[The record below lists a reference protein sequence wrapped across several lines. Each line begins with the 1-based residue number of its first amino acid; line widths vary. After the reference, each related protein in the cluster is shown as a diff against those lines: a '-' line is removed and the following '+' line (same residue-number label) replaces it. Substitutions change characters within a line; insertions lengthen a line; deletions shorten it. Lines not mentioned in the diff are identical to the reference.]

1 MRSPLAAVA
10 LAFVLFAAPA
20 ARAQD
25 GATAANDAPPRP
37 SELVRFTAPPIVALA
52 PGGAAEAR
60 LTFHV
65 PAPWH
70 VNAHKPNED
79 FLVPTVLTIT
89 PAFGV
94 TPGAA
99 RYPAAKQ
106 VKLSFSE
113 TPLAVYQDTFVVTV
127 PLAAGAA
134 ATPGTH
140 TMLGTLRFQSCN
152 DQVCLPPATVPV
164 AVQIEVAAGAAP
176 AARDTA
182 KAAVV
187 RDSAQAARDTT
198 AAGTAAPAAPGSGG
212 TGLASPP
219 PLPAPV
225 TASTNQVTRWF
236 DERGSLLAFVLIFL
250 MGLAL
255 NLTPCVY
262 PMMGVTISLFGGGMA
277 GAPGGAGGASAGGLR
292 ALPRAIVYVLGIALM
307 YSTLGV
313 IAALTGGLFGGWLS
327 NPWVLGAIGALL
339 FAMALSMFG
348 LYELQA
354 PSALLSRLGGAAGA
368 GLFGTFLAG
377 LMVGVFAAPCIGPPI
392 IALLAHVGAKG
403 DPVFGFWAFFVLS
416 LGLGLPYLVLGVSTG
431 LLTRLPRSGSW
442 MDWVKHLF
450 GVILLGVAA
459 FYLCLAVAPGKLSWV
474 VPAALGLGGLY
485 LGFLEPT
492 GRDRVGFRR
501 FKWAVGVAGIAA
513 AAIVAFEAPAPA
525 VAWQAFGEDAL
536 AQARAQG
543 KPVVLD
549 FSASWCVPCHELDDK
564 TFTDAAVARA
574 LTPFVK
580 LKVDLT
586 RFDSPASLA
595 LRKRFDIQGVPTIVF
610 LDADGREVMEA
621 RSVGFVPPESFRAH
635 AMLAQGGRVSARE
648 SAMRPTGRRAC
659 PAARGRACRAPGP

>member
-1 MRSPLAAVA
+1 LKPLRLAPVSTFLLAAALVVFVRAA
-10 LAFVLFAAPA
+10 LA
-20 ARAQD
+20 QD
-25 GATAANDAPPRP
+25 VPPP
-37 SELVRFTAPPIVALA
+37 KPGELVKLAPVAAVHVA
-52 PGGAAEAR
+52 PGGAGEAR

-79 FLVPTVLTIT
+79 FLVPTVLTLV
-89 PAFGV
+89 PASGV
-94 TPGAA
+94 TAGAPA
-99 RYPAAKQ
+99 YPKAIQA
-106 VKLSFSE
+106 KLSFSE
-113 TPLAVYQDTFVVTV
+113 TPLAVYQGDFTISV
-127 PLAAGAA
+127 PLSAA
-134 ATPGTH
+134 ATAAPGAH
-140 TMLGTLRFQSCN
+140 ALHGTLRFQSCN
-152 DQVCLPPATVPV
+152 DQVCLPPATIPV
-164 AVQIEVAAGAAP
+164 TLPVVVAP
-176 AARDTA
+176 AARVSATA
-182 KAAVV
+182 PVDSVAHAAAPV
-187 RDSAQAARDTT
+187 D
-198 AAGTAAPAAPGSGG
+198 TAAPTAGAQAPPAVSANSGG
-212 TGLASPP
+212 SNPAASGGN
-219 PLPAPV
+219 LV
-225 TASTNQVTRWF
+225 SRWF

-277 GAPGGAGGASAGGLR
+277 GGAGGPGAASGGLR
-292 ALPRAIVYVLGIALM
+292 ALPRALVYVLGIALM

-327 NPWVLGAIGALL
+327 NPWVLGGIGALL
-339 FAMALSMFG
+339 LAMALSMFG
-348 LYELQA
+348 LYELQV
-354 PSALLSRLGGAAGA
+354 PSAVLSRLGGAAGA

-431 LLTRLPRSGSW
+431 LLARLPRSGSW

-450 GVILLGVAA
+450 GVVLLGVAA
-459 FYLCLAVAPGKLSWV
+459 FYLCLAIAPARLGWV
-474 VPAALGLGGLY
+474 VPLALGVGGLY

-492 GRDRVGFRR
+492 GRDRPGFRR

-525 VAWQAFGEDAL
+525 VAWQEFGEDAL
-536 AQARAQG
+536 AQAKAAG

-549 FSASWCVPCHELDDK
+549 FSAEWCVPCHELDDR
-564 TFTDAAVARA
+564 TFSDADVAKA
-574 LTPFVK
+574 LVPFVK

-595 LRKRFDIQGVPTIVF
+595 LRKRFDIQGVPTLVF
-610 LDADGREVMEA
+610 LAADGHEVAEA
-621 RSVGFVPPESFRAH
+621 RSVGFVPPDALRAH
-635 AMLAQGGRVSARE
+635 AALALGGGLSARE
-648 SAMRPTGRRAC
+648 
-659 PAARGRACRAPGP
+659 